1 MPDSTIDLVKLA
13 LKVAVSGGVLTGAGW
28 YIKHRFFDRPARDR
42 EFVVGVVKAG
52 LDFLNVLE
60 AQLTH
65 SLWFDHECSDMER
78 ASSDLKLRHA
88 YVDEAAAKYEQVLV
102 EAHARLPARVV
113 KKLNLPLGRWRLT
126 RLLQFG
132 VDKSALEGRSFPE
145 KKQWFQVFRKGVW
158 DDLEYQRKLLAKV
171 SSRY

>member
-1 MPDSTIDLVKLA
+1 VAEPIIDAVKVV
-13 LKVAVSGGVLTGAGW
+13 LKVAASGGILTGAGW
-28 YIKHRFFDRPARDR
+28 YIKYRFFDRPARDR

-52 LDFLNVLE
+52 LEFLNVLE
-60 AQLTH
+60 AQLTN
-65 SLWFDHECSDMER
+65 SLWFEHECSDMQR

-88 YVDEAAAKYEQVLV
+88 NVDEAAAKYEQVLV

-113 KKLNLPLGRWRLT
+113 KNLNLPLGRWRLT

-132 VDKSALEGRSFPE
+132 IDKRAQEGRSFPDNN
-145 KKQWFQVFRKGVW
+145 QWFQVFRKGVW
-158 DDLEYQRKLLAKV
+158 DDLAHQRKLLAHV

>member
-1 MPDSTIDLVKLA
+1 VPDSTIDLFKLA

-42 EFVVGVVKAG
+42 EFGVGVAKAG
-52 LDFLNVLE
+52 LEFLNVLE

-65 SLWFDHECSDMER
+65 SLWFDHECSNMER
-78 ASSDLKLRHA
+78 ASSDLKRRHA

-102 EAHARLPARVV
+102 EAHARLPACVV

-132 VDKSALEGRSFPE
+132 VDKSALEGHTFPD
-145 KKQWFQVFRKGVW
+145 KKQWLQVFRKGVW
-158 DDLEYQRKLLAKV
+158 DDLDYQRKLLAKV
-171 SSRY
+171 SRRY